1 MSEKAQGNRDGSNPP
16 LSEEEAAQIL
26 SERQPP
32 DHFTVLSRRRA
43 TPISDEQAAAIL
55 KEQSPPSP
63 KAAPLPLAK
72 PAGPKPPEVLPYR
85 GKPDGFDAD
94 AMPPPHTM
102 PLGYRVLRL
111 ALWLSVAVVSL
122 GAMFSS
128 VRCER

>member
-1 MSEKAQGNRDGSNPP
+1 MHSVRLRLIGRCGAIGDGTKKVRGDVQVPHVRGAGP
-16 LSEEEAAQIL
+16 
-26 SERQPP
+26 
-32 DHFTVLSRRRA
+32 
-43 TPISDEQAAAIL
+43 AAIL
-55 KEQSPPSP
+55 KEQSPQ
-63 KAAPLPLAK
+63 ALNADPLPMAK

-122 GAMFSS
+122 GAMLSS